1 MGALTGT
8 AIGLSQGNLLFG
20 ALSGIVGS
28 VVGTLAG
35 AKARAFTA
43 KLFGRDLPAA
53 LLEDVLA
60 VALAVVAIVT
70 LR

>member
-1 MGALTGT
+1 V
-8 AIGLSQGNLLFG
+8 Q
-20 ALSGIVGS
+20 
-28 VVGTLAG
+28 
-35 AKARAFTA
+35 
-43 KLFGRDLPAA
+43 LFGRDLPAA